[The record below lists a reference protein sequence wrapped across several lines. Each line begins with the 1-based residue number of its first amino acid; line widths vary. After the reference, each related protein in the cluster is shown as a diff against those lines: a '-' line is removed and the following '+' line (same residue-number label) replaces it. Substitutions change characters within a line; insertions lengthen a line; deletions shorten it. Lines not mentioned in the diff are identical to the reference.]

1 MRSNSMLCACR
12 LQFFGPIAMLL
23 LIPATSA
30 PAQINHFNLHDSRFH
45 FTNNTALWS

>member
-1 MRSNSMLCACR
+1 MRINSMLCACR